1 MEILI
6 SEKSLRKL
14 KRYDLC
20 IDKDYGKLEI
30 YEVIDKDGDW
40 IKVEDVENLIKKLS
54 DIKERMLIFKEQIQT
69 YKNEKF
75 DWKMLQEFFNYWSEP
90 DQKKTKMR
98 WEMEKTWD
106 IRRRL
111 LRWYNITNGKK

>member
-14 KRYDLC
+14 NKYV
-20 IDKDYGKLEI
+20 I
-30 YEVIDKDGDW
+30 YCDPNDGLDWHEDVNKDGDW

-111 LRWYNITNGKK
+111 LRWYNTTNGKK